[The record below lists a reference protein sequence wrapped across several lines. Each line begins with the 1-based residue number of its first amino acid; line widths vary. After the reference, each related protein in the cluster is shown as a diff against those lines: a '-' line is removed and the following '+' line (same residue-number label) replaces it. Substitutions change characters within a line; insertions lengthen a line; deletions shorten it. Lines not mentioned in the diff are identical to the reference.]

1 MNKWEYEVVSGET
14 NWPEIHQLLGAMGD
28 DGWELVS
35 FGLSDDMQHNN
46 GIFDRSSTQI
56 LGGAYYMVLKRPA
69 GIGQ

>member
-35 FGLSDDMQHNN
+35 FGLSDVMQHNN
-46 GIFDRSSTQI
+46 RIFDRSSTQI
-56 LGGAYYMVLKRPA
+56 LGGSCYMVS
-69 GIGQ
+69 